1 MTKPDQA
8 GLSQPDRRSFIATSS
23 KVATAG
29 TLATLAMPKLAF
41 GYHNNVNDK
50 LRIGLVGCGGRGTG
64 AAVNACK
71 ADSNVELVA
80 LADAFQD
87 RIDSCR
93 TSLQTELEKEPGKLN
108 ISDDQIFTGFDCT
121 EKLVASDVDVV
132 LLATPP
138 HFRPAQVK
146 ACVEANK
153 HVFVEKPI
161 AVDVVG
167 VKSMLASCEEAQKRG
182 LSIVSGLCWR
192 YDWKV
197 QEMIKRIKEGAIGEI
212 RAIQE
217 NYLTGTLWHRGDNP
231 KWSRM
236 EYQLRN
242 WLYFNWLSGDHLAE
256 QHIHSIDKALWL
268 MDDELPD
275 SCYGTG
281 ARFVRTDPKWG
292 NIYDSFACVF
302 EWEKSGVKAF
312 THCRQIAGCFS
323 DTEDYVFGSKGTAQI
338 LRGEIKTSDGIDRVK
353 SPENAPGMY
362 DSEHIEFFKS
372 IRAGQPI
379 NNGKYMCYSTL
390 MSLMGRDACYTGQK
404 IRTDKYWE
412 ESKKL
417 GPEKYEWNDYEPDPV
432 PKPGTAF

>member
-1 MTKPDQA
+1 MTKPDPR
-8 GLSQPDRRSFIATSS
+8 GTSQPNRRAFISSSS
-23 KVATAG
+23 KVAAVG
-29 TLATLAMPKLAF
+29 TLAAVAMPGLSF
-41 GYHNNVNDK
+41 GYHNSVNDK

-64 AAVNACK
+64 AAVNACQ

-93 TSLQTELEKEPGKLN
+93 EALKLELDKTDKMN
-108 ISDDQIFTGFDCT
+108 IDDDQCFTGFDCT
-121 EKLVASDVDVV
+121 EKLVSSDVDVV

-138 HFRPAQVK
+138 HFRPAQVE
-146 ACVEANK
+146 ACVKANK

-167 VKSMLASCEEAQKRG
+167 VKSMLASCEEAEKRG

-217 NYLTGTLWHRGDNP
+217 NYLTGTLWHRGDDPN
-231 KWSRM
+231 WSRM

-268 MDDELPD
+268 MDDVLPD
-275 SCYGTG
+275 TCYGTG

-292 NIYDSFACVF
+292 NVYDSFACVF

-312 THCRQIAGCFS
+312 TQCRQIAGCFN
-323 DTEDYVFGSKGTAQI
+323 DTDDYVFGSKGTAQI
-338 LRGEIKTSDGIDRVK
+338 LRGEIKTGDGVDRVK
-353 SPENAPGMY
+353 SPENAPSMY
-362 DSEHIEFFKS
+362 DSEHLEFFKS
-372 IRAGQPI
+372 IRSGQPI

-404 IRTDKYWE
+404 IKTEDYWKE
-412 ESKKL
+412 PKKL
-417 GPEKYEWNDYEPDPV
+417 GPEAYEWNDYEPDPV
-432 PKPGTAF
+432 PKPGTPF